1 MVAPVAVVLTFCRSP
16 VDEPDAVLDAV
27 LLPTSGLPIEVYDNG
42 PRFVFVEVSDAATLS
57 AALRELAVRAHRLVR
72 FADEL
77 RSQPAS
83 ETDPGFRFN
92 LEQELFELRSE
103 LGRLERRLNAQNL
116 SGLVS
121 YVSALRQRVADA
133 LA

>member
-1 MVAPVAVVLTFCRSP
+1 MLLTESTLTLHRPRRREPAV
-16 VDEPDAVLDAV
+16 
-27 LLPTSGLPIEVYDNG
+27 IE
-42 PRFVFVEVSDAATLS
+42 SDAATLS

-72 FADEL
+72 TADEL
-77 RSQPAS
+77 RSQPVS
-83 ETDPGFRFN
+83 QTDPGFRFN

-103 LGRLERRLNAQNL
+103 IGGLERRLKAQKL

-121 YVSALRQRVADA
+121 YVSALRQRVADV